1 MQITVTITDKA
12 IKSAI
17 RNTLDNEVYENYDSA
32 VLRAAKMPKL
42 STAANAI
49 FDNAKFQ
56 ASLTKQ
62 LQRVAESAMEDE
74 IYDAMWDVTM
84 PGIPEMVKACDAA
97 ALARSA
103 DEREKQDAEEVK
115 RMVKALERAGFKIS
129 KG

>member
-32 VLRAAKMPKL
+32 VLRAAKMPKI

-74 IYDAMWDVTM
+74 IFDAMWDVTM

-97 ALARSA
+97 AKARDA

>member
-32 VLRAAKMPKL
+32 VLRAAKMPKQ

-62 LQRVAESAMEDE
+62 LQKVAESAMEDE

-97 ALARSA
+97 ALARDA
-103 DEREKQDAEEVK
+103 DQREKQDAEEVK
-115 RMVKALERAGFKIS
+115 RMIKTLERAGYKLT
-129 KG
+129 KA

>member
-42 STAANAI
+42 RTAVNAI

-56 ASLTKQ
+56 ADLARRLTIE
-62 LQRVAESAMEDE
+62 AESAMEDM
-74 IYDAMWDVTM
+74 IYDEMYDINLPGVDAMT
-84 PGIPEMVKACDAA
+84 KACETAYEAREQSLQEQKEAA
-97 ALARSA
+97 
-103 DEREKQDAEEVK
+103 EVA
-115 RMVKALERAGFKIS
+115 RMVKTLEKAGFKIV
-129 KG
+129 KA

>member
-17 RNTLDNEVYENYDSA
+17 CNTLDNEVYENYDSA
-32 VLRAAKMPKL
+32 VLRAAKMPKI
-42 STAANAI
+42 STAVNAI

-97 ALARSA
+97 SKARDA

-115 RMVKALERAGFKIS
+115 RMIKTLERAGYKLS
-129 KG
+129 KA

>member
-1 MQITVTITDKA
+1 MQITVTITDKT

-17 RNTLDNEVYENYDSA
+17 RNSLDNEVYENYDSA
-32 VLRAAKMPKL
+32 VLRAAKMPKQ
-42 STAANAI
+42 STAVNAI

>member
-1 MQITVTITDKA
+1 MQITVTITDKT

-17 RNTLDNEVYENYDSA
+17 RNSLDNEVYENYDSA